1 MMGSWNEMGWLGM
14 GAGML
19 IWGVVLVVVVWL
31 IVRGLMALERR
42 ESSRDRGDGA
52 EELLRRR
59 FASGEIDSEEYE
71 NRLAALRR

>member
-1 MMGSWNEMGWLGM
+1 MIGSWNEMGWLGM
-14 GAGML
+14 GVGML

-42 ESSRDRGDGA
+42 EPSRDRSDSA

-71 NRLAALRR
+71 SRLAALRR

>member
-1 MMGSWNEMGWLGM
+1 MGSWNEMGWLGM
-14 GAGML
+14 GVGML

-42 ESSRDRGDGA
+42 EPSRDRGDSA

-71 NRLAALRR
+71 SRLAALRR